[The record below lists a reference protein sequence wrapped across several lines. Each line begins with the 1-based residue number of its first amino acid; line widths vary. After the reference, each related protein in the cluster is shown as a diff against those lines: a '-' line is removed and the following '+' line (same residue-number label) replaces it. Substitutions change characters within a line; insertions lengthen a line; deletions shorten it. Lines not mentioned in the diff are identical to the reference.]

1 MHAAKYRLN
10 KHLTIKFR
18 EDKSLSNQAL
28 LPVLYLA
35 CWQEYCY
42 CAKDG
47 FIRLKNI
54 HILNS
59 FNRQFVKR
67 GFKSL
72 LFFRKADTILT
83 NKAALSIENCLKLQG
98 YQKSPMTEEA
108 ILKGCLQNN
117 AVAQKELYNRYS
129 PKMLA
134 VCYRFAHNREDAEDM
149 LQEGFIKVF
158 SQIHTF
164 RNQGAFE
171 GWVRRIIVHTCINNL
186 KKNKKFN
193 ESVDLI
199 HATAMQVR
207 EESVPS
213 IVQAK
218 QVVEC
223 IRILPIGYRTVLN
236 LYAIEGYSHRE
247 IGDMLDIEE
256 STSRSQ
262 YTRAKQMLED
272 ILIKKKILQQ
282 PIKKMDPVTAFGR

>member
-1 MHAAKYRLN
+1 
-10 KHLTIKFR
+10 
-18 EDKSLSNQAL
+18 
-28 LPVLYLA
+28 
-35 CWQEYCY
+35 
-42 CAKDG
+42 
-47 FIRLKNI
+47 
-54 HILNS
+54 
-59 FNRQFVKR
+59 
-67 GFKSL
+67 
-72 LFFRKADTILT
+72 
-83 NKAALSIENCLKLQG
+83 
-98 YQKSPMTEEA
+98 MTEEA
-108 ILKGCLQNN
+108 ILQGCLQND
-117 AVAQKELYNRYS
+117 AVAQKELYNRFS

-134 VCYRFAHNREDAEDM
+134 VCYRFGHNREDAEDM

-193 ESVDLI
+193 ESVDII
-199 HATAMQVR
+199 HATTLHVR

-223 IRILPIGYRTVLN
+223 IRLLPIGYRTVLN
-236 LYAIEGYSHRE
+236 LYAIEGYSHKE
-247 IGDMLDIEE
+247 ISLMLDIEE

-272 ILIKKKILQQ
+272 ILVKKKIIMRPKEKINWLG
-282 PIKKMDPVTAFGR
+282 VASGR